1 MLLLANQASSLGVV
15 CVCCVC
21 VSACVSVC
29 VCGCV
34 YVSVC
39 VCVCVCYLRSGAP
52 SWFRALLHRPRYFCR
67 ARDTGMCA
75 RYKYVRVRVCVRER
89 GGYMAGSDHQI
100 DAITTKYCDFEHHR
114 EILKGE
120 IFFLGV
126 S

>member
-1 MLLLANQASSLGVV
+1 MEMRYLSSLVKHTLETPAECPAYPAIEREGATERETLY
-15 CVCCVC
+15 CCAKHTVETPAQC
-21 VSACVSVC
+21 TAYPA
-29 VCGCV
+29 G
-34 YVSVC
+34 
-39 VCVCVCYLRSGAP
+39 
-52 SWFRALLHRPRYFCR
+52 
-67 ARDTGMCA
+67 
-75 RYKYVRVRVCVRER
+75 VRER